1 MTAANPSVR
10 GAALL
15 GLVALAVLVLGL
27 GLWSVTAKLSGA
39 VVTRGRI
46 ELDQSHLP
54 IQHPDGGTVAEL
66 RVTEGVKVVAGE
78 VILVLDGTAHRAELV
93 VTDLRLSEL
102 LSRRARL
109 RAERDGQEAP
119 AFPPDLITRSAD
131 NPDLAAQIEGER
143 RLFAARRATQDEM
156 QAQLAQRIVQIR
168 AQIRGLT
175 AQRQALDMQVQLV
188 GQDLAAQETLF
199 ERGLVSQTGVLALR
213 RELARLFGQVGELR
227 AALAVAEGQITET
240 GLQGTALSAR
250 RREEAAGELR
260 EIEPMILELEARRAV
275 LAERIARLEIR
286 APVSG
291 TVMSLAVAAPGTVLR
306 AAETALVVVPADR
319 PMVVTAA
326 IATTDVDDVAPG
338 QRADLAFP
346 ALARRD
352 LPRLAGQVTL
362 VSPDALIDPVAG
374 VAHFEVRI
382 EIAPTELDRLG
393 DSVLVPGMPVDIFLT
408 TRARTPLAYL
418 IEPFSAYFSRA
429 MREG

>member
-1 MTAANPSVR
+1 MTSANPSVR

-27 GLWSVTAKLSGA
+27 GLWSVTTTLSGA

-46 ELDQSHLP
+46 ELDQGHLP
-54 IQHPDGGTVAEL
+54 IQHPDGGTVVEL
-66 RVTEGVKVVAGE
+66 RVTEGVRVVAGE
-78 VILVLDGTAHRAELV
+78 VLLVLDGTAHRAELA
-93 VTDLRLSEL
+93 VTDLRLNEL

-109 RAERDGQEAP
+109 RAERDGRDAP
-119 AFPPDLITRSAD
+119 DFPPELIARSLDA
-131 NPDLAAQIEGER
+131 PDLAAQIEAER

-156 QAQLAQRIVQIR
+156 QAQLAQRIVQIH
-168 AQIRGLT
+168 AQVLGLT
-175 AQRQALDMQVQLV
+175 AQRQALEEQVQLV
-188 GQDLAAQETLF
+188 GQDLAAQEALF
-199 ERGLVSQTGVLALR
+199 ARGHVSQTGVLALR
-213 RELARLFGQVGELR
+213 RELARLSGQAGEFQ
-227 AALAVAEGQITET
+227 AALAVAEGQIAET
-240 GLQGTALSAR
+240 RLQGTALSAR

-260 EIEPMILELEARRAV
+260 EIEPMILELEARRAA

-291 TVMSLAVAAPGTVLR
+291 TVMGLAVAAPGTVLR

-319 PMVVTAA
+319 PLVITAA

-346 ALARRD
+346 ALAGRD
-352 LPRLAGQVTL
+352 LPRLAGEVIL
-362 VSPDALIDPVAG
+362 VSPDAVIDPVAG
-374 VAHFEVRI
+374 AAHFQVRI
-382 EIAPTELDRLG
+382 EIAPTELARLG
-393 DSVLVPGMPVDIFLT
+393 ERVLIPGMPVDIFLS

-418 IEPFSAYFSRA
+418 VEPFSAYFGRA